1 MVTATLNEEKICTF
15 LVGIYC
21 GSGRYSPV
29 WKCIRLPLCA
39 SYPQGVDAIFVVL
52 LCGFELLACLSREQ
66 VVQGGDVDVCPS
78 GSGVIA

>member
-1 MVTATLNEEKICTF
+1 MYFCWNFVEVDASQYGN
-15 LVGIYC
+15 
-21 GSGRYSPV
+21 
-29 WKCIRLPLCA
+29 IRLPLCA

-52 LCGFELLACLSREQ
+52 LCGLLALLSGEQ

>member
-1 MVTATLNEEKICTF
+1 MRKKYVFFGWNLLWKWTL
-15 LVGIYC
+15 VH
-21 GSGRYSPV
+21 SPV

-52 LCGFELLACLSREQ
+52 LCGFKLLACLSREQ